1 MKRMQASR
9 VFLAYMAADGLLMRL
24 TTTIYTV
31 FAIVKLGLDPLQLV
45 LLGTILEGTYL
56 VFEIPTGVVADTIGR
71 RFSVIVGVFGSSA
84 AFLLLGL
91 SHSFA
96 MAALSQVLWGVFA
109 TFQSGADV
117 AWLTDEVG
125 EEEARRLY
133 LKGDQYWYV
142 AAVVGI
148 VGSVALASIDLG
160 LPIIATGIGMFAL
173 GLWLAVAMPEERFRR
188 PERGVGEG
196 PMHGFAAT
204 LRDGVRQ
211 VRAHH
216 VLLLILATAALH
228 GASTE
233 GFDRLADYHFLID
246 IGLPAIG
253 HLHRVV
259 WFGIL
264 DAGALLLG
272 LGAVTFVK
280 RRMHLVGHAHV
291 ARILAWIDVVLIASV
306 VLFGVTNVFPVALA
320 AVWVAG
326 AMRGV
331 RQPIFTAW
339 INQGLDPATRATI
352 NSMGTQSDAVG
363 QALGGPALGVIGN
376 RSVPAAL
383 VVSGLLRA
391 PALLLYARAV
401 KRGTVGTVA
410 PRDQTIEIET

>member
-1 MKRMQASR
+1 
-9 VFLAYMAADGLLMRL
+9 
-24 TTTIYTV
+24 
-31 FAIVKLGLDPLQLV
+31 
-45 LLGTILEGTYL
+45 
-56 VFEIPTGVVADTIGR
+56 
-71 RFSVIVGVFGSSA
+71 
-84 AFLLLGL
+84 
-91 SHSFA
+91 
-96 MAALSQVLWGVFA
+96 
-109 TFQSGADV
+109 
-117 AWLTDEVG
+117 
-125 EEEARRLY
+125 
-133 LKGDQYWYV
+133 
-142 AAVVGI
+142 
-148 VGSVALASIDLG
+148 
-160 LPIIATGIGMFAL
+160 
-173 GLWLAVAMPEERFRR
+173 
-188 PERGVGEG
+188 
-196 PMHGFAAT
+196 
-204 LRDGVRQ
+204 
-211 VRAHH
+211 
-216 VLLLILATAALH
+216 LLILATAALH

-253 HLHRVV
+253 HLDRVV

-280 RRMHLVGHAHV
+280 RRMQLVGHAHV
-291 ARILAWIDVVLIASV
+291 ARILAWIDVVLIGSV
-306 VLFGVTNVFPVALA
+306 VLFGVTNIFPVALA
-320 AVWVAG
+320 AVWIAG

-391 PALLLYARAV
+391 PALLLYARAM